1 MQSHATETNQI
12 LRLYSFF
19 RFSIVSPPTF
29 HLAPRSLYV
38 AANKNKINIRAFLRT
53 HARKQVSDP
62 RTKIICKQTLL
73 ITLFALYKLRN
84 TFKLRLTGDQNTQYQ
99 TA

>member
-1 MQSHATETNQI
+1 MFLLHFIHHHNSYLFSGIPQI
-12 LRLYSFF
+12 
-19 RFSIVSPPTF
+19 
-29 HLAPRSLYV
+29 YV

-53 HARKQVSDP
+53 HACKQVSDP

-84 TFKLRLTGDQNTQYQ
+84 AFKLRLTGDQNTQY
-99 TA
+99 